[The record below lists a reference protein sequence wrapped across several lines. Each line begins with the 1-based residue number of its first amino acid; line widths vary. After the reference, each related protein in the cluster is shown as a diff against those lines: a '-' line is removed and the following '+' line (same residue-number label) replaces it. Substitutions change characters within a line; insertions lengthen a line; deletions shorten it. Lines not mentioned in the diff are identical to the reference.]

1 MNWLLEFAAAAEKT
15 DTLVRER
22 DHKELLASGL
32 LGEIGGVLA
41 EFKKKKREG
50 SAYPLYEE
58 RLADELGDALWYF
71 VRLSDVGAPGLLQ
84 TLALDTP
91 GEAGN
96 AVHISPAP
104 ILALGASA
112 GRTLEAIY
120 RANWESLRVALHETW
135 HCLRGV
141 AAVALVD
148 LADASRQ
155 NRKKI
160 ESRWPLAKR
169 AHSLFDENFPKEEQL
184 PRLFT
189 VDFIELGSPE
199 RPHILLRYKDINIGD
214 RITDNIADA
223 DAYRYHDIF
232 HFAYAAYLGWS
243 PVLRA
248 LLRSKRK
255 SDRSADENQDGA
267 RAVIIEEAISAIVF
281 SRAKQVRYFENLLQV
296 DYDLLKSIQEFTK
309 GYEVSQVPV
318 WQWEEA
324 ILEGFRAFR
333 RLRELKGGRV
343 TIHLDARQLI
353 VEQLR

>member
-1 MNWLLEFAAAAEKT
+1 MSWLLEFAVAAEKT

-32 LGEIGGVLA
+32 LGEVGGVLA

-50 SAYPLYEE
+50 PAYPLYEG

-71 VRLSDVGAPGLLQ
+71 VRLANVSASDLLQ
-84 TLALDTP
+84 TLPLDTP

-96 AVHISPAP
+96 TAQTPLVP
-104 ILALGASA
+104 ILALGAAA
-112 GRTLEAIY
+112 GRVLEAIH
-120 RANWESLRVALHETW
+120 RANPDTLRVALQDTW
-135 HCLRGV
+135 HGLRVV
-141 AAVALVD
+141 AAAAPIELVE
-148 LADASRQ
+148 ASKR

-160 ESRWPLAKR
+160 ESRWPLEKK
-169 AHSLFDENFPKEEQL
+169 AHPLFDESAPKEEQL

-189 VDFIELGSPE
+189 VDFIERGTPE
-199 RPHILLRYKDINIGD
+199 RPQILLRYKDINIGD
-214 RITDNIADA
+214 RITDNITDA

-281 SRAKQVRYFENLLQV
+281 SRAKQVRYFENLSQV

-309 GYEVSQVPV
+309 GYEVSQLPV

-333 RLRELKGGRV
+333 QLRELKGGRV
-343 TIHLDARQLI
+343 TIHLNARQLI